1 MPGLLQNAVVSHRL
15 IEPLCDVRLVR
26 KRLEEGNHV
35 LLFLPTALDRGPMF
49 NLSGSGDGGKSIRF
63 VRLRVFTQTLQERF
77 ARVDRE
83 ACGRCFDHI
92 LAPLH
97 GHLVDGISF
106 HIEERPPEEPVAGGE
121 NGVFRDFNID
131 KAQFAQL
138 FGEKFRELVD
148 AVAKQIAAVKPADV
162 EALLASDM
170 GGKTVETY
178 IQEQV
183 AVIGEKISVRRF
195 MVYEANGF
203 VETYI
208 HMGGT
213 MGVMLAFDGEPTEA
227 AKAVAHDVAL
237 HVAFAKPRYM
247 TEAEVSAETLE
258 KEKAILLQE
267 VINEGKPQNIAEKFV
282 KDDKVTVAQ
291 VLAKAGA
298 GVSLKQFCFFVR
310 GEGLEKKSE
319 DLQEEVAKQVE
330 AMKK

>member
-1 MPGLLQNAVVSHRL
+1 MAEFTAKDVMKLREQTGAGMMDCKRALTDADGDMERAADLLRERGIAKAAKRASKIAAEGIVYA
-15 IEPLCDVRLVR
+15 LV
-26 KRLEEGNHV
+26 EGKTGV
-35 LLFLPTALDRGPMF
+35 LVEVNCESD
-49 NLSGSGDGGKSIRF
+49 F
-63 VRLRVFTQTLQERF
+63 V
-77 ARVDRE
+77 A
-83 ACGRCFDHI
+83 
-92 LAPLH
+92 
-97 GHLVDGISF
+97 
-106 HIEERPPEEPVAGGE
+106 
-121 NGVFRDFNID
+121 
-131 KAQFAQL
+131 K
-138 FGEKFRELVD
+138 GEKFHELVN
-148 AVAKQIAAVKPADV
+148 AVAKQIASVKPADV
-162 EALLASDM
+162 AALLASDM
-170 GGKTVETY
+170 CGKTVETY
-178 IQEQV
+178 IQEQI

-195 MVYEANGF
+195 TVYEAEGF

-267 VINEGKPQNIAEKFV
+267 VINEGKPQNIAEKIVLGKIKKFYEENCLMDQKFV

-298 GVSLKQFCFFVR
+298 GVALKQFCFFVR

>member
-1 MPGLLQNAVVSHRL
+1 MA
-15 IEPLCDVRLVR
+15 EFTAKDVMKLREQTGAGMMDC
-26 KRLEEGNHV
+26 KR
-35 LLFLPTALDRGPMF
+35 A
-49 NLSGSGDGGKSIRF
+49 
-63 VRLRVFTQTLQERF
+63 
-77 ARVDRE
+77 
-83 ACGRCFDHI
+83 
-92 LAPLH
+92 
-97 GHLVDGISF
+97 LVDADG
-106 HIEERPPEEPVAGGE
+106 
-121 NGVFRDFNID
+121 DMD
-131 KAQFAQL
+131 KAADLLRERGIAKAAKRASKIAAEGIVYALVEGKTGVLVEVNCESDFVAK
-138 FGEKFRELVD
+138 GDKFKELVD

-195 MVYEANGF
+195 TVYEAEGF
-203 VETYI
+203 IETYI

-213 MGVMLAFDGEPTEA
+213 MGVMLNFTGEPTEK
-227 AKAVAHDVAL
+227 AKAVAHDIAL
-237 HVAFAKPRYM
+237 HVAFAKPQYM

-258 KEKAILLQE
+258 KEKNILLQE
-267 VINEGKPQNIAEKFV
+267 VINEGKPANIAEKIVMGKIKKFYEENCLMDQKFV

-298 GVSLKQFCFFVR
+298 GVALKQFCFFVR

-319 DLQEEVAKQVE
+319 DLSEEVAKQVE

>member
-1 MPGLLQNAVVSHRL
+1 MA
-15 IEPLCDVRLVR
+15 EFTAKDVMKLREQTGAGMMDC
-26 KRLEEGNHV
+26 KR
-35 LLFLPTALDRGPMF
+35 A
-49 NLSGSGDGGKSIRF
+49 
-63 VRLRVFTQTLQERF
+63 
-77 ARVDRE
+77 
-83 ACGRCFDHI
+83 
-92 LAPLH
+92 
-97 GHLVDGISF
+97 LVDADGDMERAADLLRERGIAKAAKRASKIAAEGIVYALVEGKTGVLVEVNCESDF
-106 HIEERPPEEPVAGGE
+106 VA
-121 NGVFRDFNID
+121 
-131 KAQFAQL
+131 K
-138 FGEKFRELVD
+138 GEKFHELVD

-162 EALLASDM
+162 DALLASDM
-170 GGKTVETY
+170 GGKTVDTFV
-178 IQEQV
+178 QEQV

-195 MVYEANGF
+195 TVYEAEGF

-267 VINEGKPQNIAEKFV
+267 VINEGKPQNIAEKIVLGKIKKFYEENCLMDQKFV

-298 GVSLKQFCFFVR
+298 GVALKQFCFFVR

-319 DLQEEVAKQVE
+319 DLSEEVAKQVE

>member
-1 MPGLLQNAVVSHRL
+1 MD
-15 IEPLCDVRLVR
+15 C
-26 KRLEEGNHV
+26 KR
-35 LLFLPTALDRGPMF
+35 A
-49 NLSGSGDGGKSIRF
+49 
-63 VRLRVFTQTLQERF
+63 
-77 ARVDRE
+77 
-83 ACGRCFDHI
+83 
-92 LAPLH
+92 
-97 GHLVDGISF
+97 LVDADGDMERAADLLRERGIAKAAKRASKIAAEGIVYALVEGKTGVLVEVNCESDF
-106 HIEERPPEEPVAGGE
+106 VA
-121 NGVFRDFNID
+121 
-131 KAQFAQL
+131 K
-138 FGEKFRELVD
+138 GEKFHELVE

-162 EALLASDM
+162 DALLASNM
-170 GGKTVETY
+170 GGKTVDTFV
-178 IQEQV
+178 QEQV

-195 MVYEANGF
+195 TVYEAEGF

-237 HVAFAKPRYM
+237 HVAFAKPRYL
-247 TEAEVSAETLE
+247 TAAEVSAETIE

-267 VINEGKPQNIAEKFV
+267 VINEGKPEAIAEKIVMGKIKKFYEENCLMDQKFV

-298 GVSLKQFCFFVR
+298 GVALKQFCFFVR

-319 DLQEEVAKQVE
+319 DLSEEVAKQVE